1 MKTLITH
8 SLLLVFV
15 ITFTNSSANDDKFK
29 AAMLKHIN
37 LVYTAD
43 SVSHYQQAA
52 NALER
57 ISQAEPTRWEPLYYS
72 AFAYILMSN
81 KETDKTKR
89 DAYLDQ
95 ALTAISK
102 AKVLVHDESELM
114 AMEGFAHMMR
124 IPIDPGSRGMMY
136 APKAMQA
143 FESAVALNSTNP
155 RALALKAQMEFGTAQ
170 FFKSGTEASCGLNA
184 KALELFATQVPKD
197 ELAPV
202 WGKEMA
208 EDLAKKCN

>member
-1 MKTLITH
+1 MKTRITN

-15 ITFTNSSANDDKFK
+15 FSVTCSFANDDKFK
-29 AAMLKHIN
+29 AAMLKNIN

-43 SVSHYQQAA
+43 SVSQYQQAA

-57 ISQAEPTRWEPLYYS
+57 ISQAEPTRWEPLYYA
-72 AFAYILMSN
+72 AFAYILMSG
-81 KETDKTKR
+81 KEADKAKR

-95 ALTAISK
+95 ALGAISK
-102 AKVLVHDESELM
+102 AKVLVHDESELI

-124 IPIDPGSRGMMY
+124 IPIDPASRGMMY

-143 FESAVALNSTNP
+143 FERAVALNANNP

-170 FFKSGTEASCGLNA
+170 FFKSGTEASCAINV
-184 KALELFATQVPKD
+184 KALELFATSVPKD

-202 WGKEMA
+202 WGKDMA
-208 EDLAKKCN
+208 EGLAKKCN

>member
-1 MKTLITH
+1 MKKITVVLILLIACISTL
-8 SLLLVFV
+8 SFG
-15 ITFTNSSANDDKFK
+15 NDDKFK
-29 AAMLKHIN
+29 AAMLKSIN

-43 SVSHYQQAA
+43 SVSQYQRAA
-52 NALER
+52 NGLER
-57 ISQAEPTRWEPLYYS
+57 IAQAEPTRWEPLYYT

-81 KETDKTKR
+81 KETDKAKR

-95 ALTAISK
+95 ALAAISK

-124 IPIDPGSRGMMY
+124 IPIDPASRGMMY

-143 FESAVALNSTNP
+143 FEMAVGLNASNP

-170 FFKSGTEASCGLNA
+170 FFKSGTEASCALNA
-184 KALELFATQVPKD
+184 QALELFATHVPKD

-202 WGKEMA
+202 WGKDMA
-208 EDLAKKCN
+208 EDLAKNCK